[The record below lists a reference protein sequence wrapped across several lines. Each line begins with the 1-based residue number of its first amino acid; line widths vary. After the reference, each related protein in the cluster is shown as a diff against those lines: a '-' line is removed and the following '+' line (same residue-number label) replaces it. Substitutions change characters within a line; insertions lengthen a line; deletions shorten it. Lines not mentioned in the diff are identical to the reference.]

1 MPGAGPRQPVAVV
14 GARPALVAEWTHL
27 RCRALTSAS
36 GAERKGFDMRKLWS
50 LFAIAV
56 LAVAFVVATSGP
68 AAALG
73 GETLG
78 CRIVP
83 VLGDPPFTSNCTNHM
98 PATTYGVGF
107 VVSGLTG
114 TYTFTWHLPAGYT
127 PVSGFCGNFDQ
138 CAINVSNAN
147 QTIRVSVTLTQN
159 GSSETLNSLAVINE
173 FCGSQLC

>member
-1 MPGAGPRQPVAVV
+1 MAAG
-14 GARPALVAEWTHL
+14 LVI
-27 RCRALTSAS
+27 
-36 GAERKGFDMRKLWS
+36 G
-50 LFAIAV
+50 
-56 LAVAFVVATSGP
+56 TSGP

-83 VLGDPPFTSNCTNHM
+83 VLGDPPFTPNCTNHE

-114 TYTFTWHLPAGYT
+114 AYTFSWSLPAGYT
-127 PVSGFCGNFDQ
+127 PVSGFCGNTNQ
-138 CAINVSNAN
+138 CAINVRNTE

-159 GSSETLNSLAVINE
+159 GASETLSSLAVINP